1 MINVSKFLG
10 LSLVAAAVIGIS
22 GCSVATQKLTKE
34 EVNSSLKKDLSIL
47 KVVQQPIL
55 APISLD
61 EAIERSTKYNRDHQ
75 LKTLEAQF
83 EKQQLAVAQH
93 GMWPTLNTQAGL
105 SNRSNVLASSSQ
117 SVLTGQQSLE
127 PSTSTDDTLRTA
139 EARFSWNALDFGLSY
154 VRAKQQA
161 DKYLI
166 TQERERK
173 IAYQIEQDVREA
185 YWKAVSAQNLLAQID
200 PVILEVRKS
209 ITESKKLEESQI
221 GNMMDSLSYRR
232 EMLDILVSL
241 QNLKKELLSAKPR
254 LAVLMGL
261 TPNTKFELLDKID
274 EKLIQNVNVD
284 LEKMEEMAFAN
295 RPELMESR
303 YQHRISLEE
312 TKTAMLS
319 VLPGISFDVGANYTS
334 NSYTYNNSWFDYGV
348 RINMNLFKV
357 FMYGD
362 LNERAKMGQ
371 KVAQEQHMAISM
383 AVLTQVHLATIRYQ
397 ESAEGWDSANQYY
410 GVTRKISDITE
421 KASANMIGSK
431 QQVAREKL
439 SKLIAN
445 VKRDMA
451 FAELQNSY
459 GNLYFTMGLPYKS
472 LEMEKVIVK

>member
-1 MINVSKFLG
+1 MNVNKFLG
-10 LSLVAAAVIGIS
+10 LSLAAAAVIGMS
-22 GCSVATQKLTKE
+22 GCSVTTQKLTKE
-34 EVNSSLKKDLSIL
+34 EVKSSLKKDLSEL
-47 KVVQQPIL
+47 KEVQQPIL
-55 APISLD
+55 ASISLD
-61 EAIERSTKYNRDHQ
+61 EAIERATKYNRDHQ

-83 EKQQLAVAQH
+83 EKQQLIVAQH
-93 GMWPTLNTQAGL
+93 GMLPILNAQGGL
-105 SNRSNVLASSSQ
+105 TNRSNILASKSRDIVDGATS
-117 SVLTGQQSLE
+117 TNY
-127 PSTSTDDTLRTA
+127 STSTDDTLRPA
-139 EARFSWNALDFGLSY
+139 EARFSWNTLDFGLSY

-166 TQERERK
+166 AQERERK

-200 PVILEVRKS
+200 PIISEVRKS

-241 QNLKKELLSAKPR
+241 QNLKKELVNAKPR
-254 LAVLMGL
+254 LAVFMGL
-261 TPNTKFELLDKID
+261 TPNAKFELSDKID
-274 EKLIQNVNVD
+274 EKLIQNINVD

-334 NSYTYNNSWFDYGV
+334 NSYAYNSSWFDYGV

-362 LNERAKMGQ
+362 LDDRAKMGQ

-410 GVTRKISDITE
+410 GVTRSISDITE
-421 KASANMIGSK
+421 KASMNMIGSK
-431 QQVAREKL
+431 QQVARGKL

-472 LEMEKVIVK
+472 EEMKKVIVK